1 MENIQRK
8 HLSNFINTSSNKV
21 EMIAKIFI
29 LTMLIAS
36 ICMST
41 ASPIASAGEEEYS
54 DYTEPMEPVEMN
66 LTGTEFQGNES
77 GLNISVFSQSSPSY
91 RLGYLTVTMK
101 YASGLRDTD
110 GWFNLPDPYAV
121 VYAHYSDCGVSRSIR
136 DETHYV
142 QGTTYPS
149 WYKVMKFGWGKW
161 KYFNFRIWD
170 KDTTWDDRMTGLH
183 TVYISPGVHCNQVY
197 YSSGRVVYDYYF
209 QTSSEVCYASC

>member
-1 MENIQRK
+1 
-8 HLSNFINTSSNKV
+8 
-21 EMIAKIFI
+21 MIVKIII
-29 LTMLIAS
+29 LITVLIAGIS
-36 ICMST
+36 MLT
-41 ASPIASAGEEEYS
+41 ASPVAGAGEEEYS

-101 YASGLRDTD
+101 YARGLRDTD

-121 VYAHYSDCGVSRSIR
+121 VYAHYSDCGVDRSIR

-149 WYKVMKFGWGKW
+149 WYKVMTFGWGNW
-161 KYFNFRIWD
+161 INFNFQIWD
-170 KDTTWDDRMTGLH
+170 KDTSWDDAMTD
-183 TVYISPGVHCNQVY
+183 VYVVTISPGVHCYQVY
-197 YSSGRVVYDYYF
+197 YSSGSVTYDYYF